1 MHFRIS
7 SMRTRLLLMILP
19 LMIVSLGT
27 VAGLSY
33 YFANQILSRS
43 VDETVVS
50 IGTDYS
56 NQIKGNI
63 SERVIELE
71 GLASNQAMKGNDTTQ
86 IVKAL
91 NETYKRTG
99 NFDNINAILPDGSGV
114 RFNGT
119 TTNVSD
125 RDYFKAVVNTKQVYI
140 SDPLLAKVNGKL
152 SMIIAVPVLEN
163 NRLVKIITGN
173 VSLQRANDLIKEV
186 KFKENGFAALI
197 DDSGMIIAHG
207 KRPELNGKLNISTKK
222 NDPELQVQNTE
233 VDDQYKKL
241 FEEAKTGKKTSGRY
255 IDMDGVKNIGVFTP
269 IKLPGGQLWVMVVSA
284 PEAEVTQEVSVLAKS
299 MFWVVLLCILLT
311 AFMITYISKK
321 FVRPI
326 ILIRDEA
333 LLLAEGDLEQRQ
345 VVVHSDDEIGQLARA
360 FIEMAEKLRYLI
372 VEVQIQANTI
382 ASSSEELTAS
392 AQQAAQAG
400 NQVSSSITQIA
411 QGAERQAASVTSM
424 SAVAEGISASI
435 GEIANT
441 GKRISETASG
451 STENTERGQ
460 EAIEQAMAQM
470 KQINQGSDSVQ
481 RVIGELAKGS
491 QEISEIVSL
500 IASIAG
506 QTNLLALN
514 AAIEAA
520 RAGEQGRGFA
530 VVAEEVRKLAEQSNQ
545 AAEKIADLIKRNET
559 DMEEAIAATRN
570 NSDAVDAGIH
580 VVEIAGTIFKEIAG
594 SVTQLSDQISGIS
607 DSIHQIAV
615 GSQELVESVQ
625 VIDSES
631 QANAAETLHVSA
643 VSEEQ
648 LASMEEIA
656 SASQVLATIASEL
669 QEIVVKFKV

>member
-1 MHFRIS
+1 MHFRITS
-7 SMRTRLLLMILP
+7 IRTRLLLMILP
-19 LMIVSLGT
+19 LMIISLGT

-33 YFANQILSRS
+33 YFANQFLVRS
-43 VDETVVS
+43 IDETAVS
-50 IGTDYS
+50 IGADYS
-56 NQIKGNI
+56 NQIKGDVT
-63 SERVIELE
+63 ERVLELE
-71 GLASNQAMKGNDTTQ
+71 GLASNQVMRSNDTTQ

-91 NETYKRTG
+91 SELHKRTG
-99 NFDNINAILPDGSGV
+99 NFENINALALDGSAV

-125 RDYFKAVVNTKQVYI
+125 RDYYKAVLNTKQLYI
-140 SDPLLAKVNGKL
+140 SDPLLARATGKL
-152 SMIIAVPVLEN
+152 SVIIAVPVLEEGK
-163 NRLVKIITGN
+163 LVKIITGN
-173 VSLQRANDLIKEV
+173 VSLQQVNDLIKEV
-186 KFKENGFAALI
+186 KFKENGYATLI

-207 KRPELNGKLNISTKK
+207 KRPELNGKLNISTKEI
-222 NDPELQVQNTE
+222 DPELKVQNTE
-233 VDDQYKKL
+233 VDDQYKTL
-241 FEEAKTGKKTSGRY
+241 FAEAKSGKKISGRY
-255 IDMDGVKNIGVFTP
+255 IDLDGVKNFGVFTP

-284 PEAEVTQEVSVLAKS
+284 PEAEVTQEVSVLAKI

-311 AFMITYISKK
+311 ALMITYISKK

-326 ILIRDEA
+326 ILMRDEA
-333 LLLAEGDLEQRQ
+333 LLLAEGDLGQRQ
-345 VVVHSDDEIGQLARA
+345 VVIHSEDEIGQLARA

-400 NQVSSSITQIA
+400 NQVALSITQIA
-411 QGAERQAASVTSM
+411 QGTERQATSVTSM
-424 SAVAEGISASI
+424 STVAEGISASI

-441 GKRISETASG
+441 GKKISETASG
-451 STENTERGQ
+451 STKNTERGQ

-470 KQINQGSDSVQ
+470 KQINQGSESVQ
-481 RVIGELAKGS
+481 RAIGELAKGS

-545 AAEKIADLIKRNET
+545 ATEKIADLIKRNET
-559 DMEEAIAATRN
+559 DMDEAIAATRN
-570 NSDAVDAGIH
+570 NSDAVDAGMH
-580 VVEIAGTIFKEIAG
+580 VVEIAGTIFKEIAD
-594 SVTQLSDQISGIS
+594 SVTQLSNQISGIS

-631 QANAAETLHVSA
+631 QANAGETLNVSA
-643 VSEEQ
+643 ISEEQ